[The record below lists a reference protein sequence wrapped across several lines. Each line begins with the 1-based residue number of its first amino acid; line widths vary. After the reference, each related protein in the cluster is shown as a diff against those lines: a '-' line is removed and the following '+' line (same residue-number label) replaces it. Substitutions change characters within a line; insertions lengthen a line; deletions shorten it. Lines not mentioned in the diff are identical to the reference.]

1 MDFQDV
7 IFYLWEEGSGAQLP
21 ESWND
26 RTRGELGMDG
36 AIAKTLRLLGK
47 WNSLLVDVTRPS
59 TLALVAPRAAQRNE
73 FIHILTKD
81 GYEMRAFV
89 FREEELEGLRPQ
101 LGDGVLQLKESVKSG
116 DGILLCVRFFPIE
129 NSEAQKI

>member
-1 MDFQDV
+1 MEFQDV
-7 IFYLWEEGSGAQLP
+7 ILYLWEEGSGAQLP
-21 ESWND
+21 ESWED

-47 WNSLLVDVTRPS
+47 WNSLFVDVMRPS

-73 FIHILTKD
+73 FIQVLKKD
-81 GYEMRAFV
+81 GYELRAFV

-101 LGDGVLQLKESVKSG
+101 LGDEVLQLLDSVKYG
-116 DGILLCVRFFPIE
+116 DGILLCVRFFPLE

>member
-7 IFYLWEEGSGAQLP
+7 IFYLWEEGSGVQLP
-21 ESWND
+21 ESWSD
-26 RTRGELGMDG
+26 KARGELGMDG

-47 WNSLLVDVTRPS
+47 WNSLLVDMVRPS
-59 TLALVAPRAAQRNE
+59 TLALVAPRAAHFNE
-73 FIHILTKD
+73 FIHVLTKD

-89 FREEELEGLRPQ
+89 FREEELEGLQPQ
-101 LGDGVLQLKESVKSG
+101 LGDEVLQLLDSVKYG
-116 DGILLCVRFFPIE
+116 NGILLCVRFFPLE